1 MWEEET
7 RTLEVPGSVAT
18 GAMGELIVAYA
29 SRGLAGGS

>member
-7 RTLEVPGSVAT
+7 RTLEVGSVAT

>member
-7 RTLEVPGSVAT
+7 RTLEVVSPREQW
-18 GAMGELIVAYA
+18 GELIVAYA

>member
-7 RTLEVPGSVAT
+7 RTLEVVSPRPT